1 LSSEWG
7 RTKNGVGMS
16 EVCVFLVARR
26 LLVAKILH
34 TVCITLYDSSQ
45 STDQHYAIAKSFI
58 INVDKYM

>member
-1 LSSEWG
+1 
-7 RTKNGVGMS
+7 MS